1 MADYRKIVSIVKSK
15 NKGLSWRVGSQEVP
29 CDLGTTDTK
38 SFLGI
43 QKNNTSYGITWDEFK
58 QNANSLGYIYYCDNF
73 INMPDTIYN
82 VIFKKVYWDSI
93 QGDKIKNQGVA
104 NALVENRGIGLAFVF
119 DKLRTLGYVRPY
131 NSGSISENLF
141 NAFRLTDNDIAF
153 INKLEDEGRSSL
165 LFEELNENKENA
177 VTDKVY
183 LASKISVLTTAE
195 KIGLGVGALFLVYV
209 VYKLVKR

>member
-1 MADYRKIVSIVKSK
+1 M
-15 NKGLSWRVGSQEVP
+15 L
-29 CDLGTTDTK
+29 
-38 SFLGI
+38 FL
-43 QKNNTSYGITWDEFK
+43 
-58 QNANSLGYIYYCDNF
+58 
-73 INMPDTIYN
+73 
-82 VIFKKVYWDSI
+82 KKFFWDSI

-119 DKLRTLGYVRPY
+119 DKLKTLGYVRPY
-131 NSGSISENLF
+131 NSGSISENLT

-209 VYKLVKR
+209 VYRLVKR